1 MDLASEQR
9 WINFQLRLP
18 QHRSPDPISK
28 MDRLSGLAPTRAAC
42 FLNVNSTWKK
52 ECLWGSYFKNKRSV
66 KTQNKSS
73 MPMTQSKTKLPTVV
87 WPLCFPSTFILPFN
101 GLSLLALKSASFI
114 GTDPI
119 MNHLLKTSWKNQRL
133 WENLLQSTEGD
144 LTTG

>member
-1 MDLASEQR
+1 
-9 WINFQLRLP
+9 
-18 QHRSPDPISK
+18 
-28 MDRLSGLAPTRAAC
+28 
-42 FLNVNSTWKK
+42 
-52 ECLWGSYFKNKRSV
+52 
-66 KTQNKSS
+66 

-119 MNHLLKTSWKNQRL
+119 INHLLKTSWKNQRL